1 MRSVGLDIGT
11 TTISAVIVDF
21 DKKKVEKSYT
31 IENNSFIQTQ
41 NEWEKIQDA
50 DLIIKK
56 TVGLLETILNEYDN
70 IKWIGLTGQMHGIVY
85 VDENGKNVCPLYT
98 WQDGRGEDICKEV
111 DKKYSVKVSTGYGLV
126 THMYN
131 LKNNLVPES
140 AAKICKI
147 MDYLGIVLAERK
159 EPFIH
164 SSNAASLGIF
174 DVEKKC
180 FMKEELEQLC
190 VNIDILPEVT
200 DSYEVIGNHKGIP
213 VITAIGDNQVS
224 FLGSVENMENSI
236 LVNMGTG
243 GQVSVLSD
251 KVCAG
256 EDLETR
262 PFNEGKYLIAGSSL
276 CGGRA
281 YALLQNFFKT
291 YTEAAGI
298 EGIDHYAVMASFL
311 EKNAAAEN
319 LNNAGKI
326 NNKKLHIDTS
336 FSGSRANPDKRGSI
350 TNIDVNNFTPQAFI
364 RGVLEG
370 MANELY
376 QMYANVDESV
386 KTNKNIMVAS
396 GNGIRKN
403 IHLQKIMEETFGMKI
418 IIAQNQEEAASG
430 AALTGVNFNF

>member
-1 MRSVGLDIGT
+1 MRSIGLDIGT

-21 DKKKVEKSYT
+21 DKKQVEKSYT
-31 IENNSFIQTQ
+31 IENNSFISTD
-41 NEWEKIQDA
+41 NHWEKIQDA

-56 TVGLLETILNEYDN
+56 TVNLLEKILVEYDN

-85 VDENGKNVCPLYT
+85 VDKNGKNVSPLYT
-98 WQDGRGEDICKEV
+98 WQDGRGEDICNEV
-111 DKKYSVKVSTGYGLV
+111 AEKYGAKVSTGYGLV

-131 LKNNLVPES
+131 VRNNLVPKT
-140 AAKICKI
+140 AAKICTI
-147 MDYLGIVLAERK
+147 MDYLGMVLTDK
-159 EPFIH
+159 NEPYMH
-164 SSNAASLGIF
+164 SSNAASLGMF

-180 FMKEELEQLC
+180 FMKEELKQLG
-190 VNIDILPEVT
+190 VDTDILPEVT
-200 DSYEVIGNHKGIP
+200 DSYQIIGNHKVIP
-213 VITAIGDNQVS
+213 VMTAIGDNQAS
-224 FLGSVENMENSI
+224 FLGSVENMDNSI

-251 KVCAG
+251 KICSG
-256 EDLETR
+256 EGLETR
-262 PFNEGKYLIAGSSL
+262 PFNEGRYLIAGSSL

-311 EKNAAAEN
+311 DEKSAA
-319 LNNAGKI
+319 K
-326 NNKKLHIDTS
+326 NKKLRVDTS

-370 MANELY
+370 MAEELY
-376 QMYANVDESV
+376 QMYANVDERV
-386 KTNKNIMVAS
+386 RADKNMLVAS

-403 IHLQKIMEETFGMKI
+403 IHLQNIMEETFGMKI
-418 IIAQNQEEAASG
+418 QIAQNQEEAASG
-430 AALTGVNFNF
+430 AALTGINYNF